1 MAASA
6 TRWAIAPKLQHSNLR
21 AGRAKGENMKSYER
35 GSFPAIEEGKT
46 YSVEYPFCRDKI
58 HLFDEEGGAEVDTW
72 RPGTRQMHENNGE
85 FAERWTEADAM
96 GEMLLSVVSV
106 HRPGVYPERVF
117 FTREWKDP
125 DGKVFGKNNLRVKSK
140 AAFKRMLKGYRH
152 DFMLPPSP

>member
-152 DFMLPPSP
+152 DFMLPPFP